1 MEEVPDSTL
10 ALETLKT
17 TNKDLNRDNVIE
29 KMILD
34 EGHGEQ
40 IDSAA
45 TKTKDA
51 TASPFQEKSEIAKK
65 VERKEKEEKEENIP
79 NTSFN
84 GNSNITTDQPHTII
98 FEDIDANTNNTIH
111 NILKMDN
118 NEETI
123 AEETMKMTLM
133 HDNDQEEL
141 ETNNELDPPIAPTS
155 NET

>member
-65 VERKEKEEKEENIP
+65 EERKEKEENIP
-79 NTSFN
+79 NTYFI
-84 GNSNITTDQPHTII
+84 GN
-98 FEDIDANTNNTIH
+98 NTNNTIN
-111 NILKMDN
+111 NILEMDN
-118 NEETI
+118 DEETLV
-123 AEETMKMTLM
+123 EETMKVILM
-133 HDNDQEEL
+133 HANNQE
-141 ETNNELDPPIAPTS
+141 
-155 NET
+155 